1 MAKYPIIGIHA
12 FRDGGLVGAVLRAE
26 ALRCDCLQIFSRN
39 PRGWSAPPLDRNQ
52 VRQFRNLRE
61 RAGLWPLAVHSI
73 YLINL
78 AATDRLVLDSSR
90 RAFRQ
95 EIERCIELDAD
106 YLVVH
111 PGNPKGGDLQRAIA
125 TLAESIR
132 AAVRGLKLG
141 RLSILIENT
150 AGQGSAIGHRFEQVA
165 EIISELDGIPVGVCL
180 DTAHAF
186 AAGYDIS
193 TEAGFKAT
201 LRDIESS
208 FGLERIKLIHSNDSK
223 APMGSRLD
231 RHQHIGLGYI
241 GAEGFGRLLRSLKFR
256 RIPFILETPVD
267 PERDDRWNLARMRE
281 LSRL

>member
-1 MAKYPIIGIHA
+1 
-12 FRDGGLVGAVLRAE
+12 
-26 ALRCDCLQIFSRN
+26 
-39 PRGWSAPPLDRNQ
+39 
-52 VRQFRNLRE
+52 
-61 RAGLWPLAVHSI
+61 VHSI

-78 AATDRLVLDSSR
+78 AATDPLVLDRSR

-111 PGNPKGGDLQRAIA
+111 PGNPRGGDIKRAIA
-125 TLAESIR
+125 TIAESIG
-132 AAVRGLKLG
+132 AAARGLKMG

-150 AGQGSAIGHRFEQVA
+150 AGQGSAIGHRFEQIA
-165 EIISELDGIPVGVCL
+165 EIISALDGIPVGVCL
-180 DTAHAF
+180 DTAHAL

-193 TEAGFKAT
+193 TEAGFESTA
-201 LRDIESS
+201 REIESS
-208 FGLERIKLIHSNDSK
+208 FGIELIKLIHSNDSK

-241 GAEGFGRLLRSLKFR
+241 GADGFGRLLRSLKFR

-267 PERDDRWNLARMRE
+267 RQRGDRWNLARMRE